1 MGYKYSFNGEGEHAK
16 SLGTSVPISPK
27 QAREISKNIRGMKLE
42 QAKRYLEEVTLMQRA
57 VAFKRHNRDVGHKKG
72 MAAGRYPVKASTV
85 ILTLLKTA
93 EANAQH
99 KGMSVGDLV
108 VTHIVTNRDA
118 AQLKYG
124 RQRGVVAKRAHV
136 EIILEEKKIEEK
148 IRKKASKKAEKKAVA
163 EQKEAAPKP
172 VEKKEA
178 MKAEKPAE
186 EKKVEK
192 PVAAEAKVEE
202 KKTEK
207 PVEEKKPEEKKAE
220 EKPAEKKEE
229 VKETPKND

>member
-1 MGYKYSFNGEGEHAK
+1 MGYKYSFNGEGKHAK

-27 QAREISKNIRGMKLE
+27 HAREISKNIRGMKLE
-42 QAKRYLEEVTLMQRA
+42 QAKRFLKEVTLLQRA

-85 ILTLLKTA
+85 MLTLLKTA

-148 IRKKASKKAEKKAVA
+148 IRKKASKKVEKKAA
-163 EQKEAAPKP
+163 EQKEVAPKP

-192 PVAAEAKVEE
+192 PVAAKVEE
-202 KKTEK
+202 KKIEK

>member
-27 QAREISKNIRGMKLE
+27 YAREISKSIRGMKLE
-42 QAKRYLEEVTLMQRA
+42 QAKLYLEEVTLMQRA
-57 VAFKRHNRDVGHKKG
+57 VAFKRYNSDVGHKKG
-72 MAAGRYPVKASTV
+72 MAAGRYPVKASKV

-99 KGMSVGDLV
+99 KGMRVGDLV
-108 VTHIVTNRDA
+108 VTHIVTNKDA

-136 EIILEEKKIEEK
+136 EIILEEKKIEK
-148 IRKKASKKAEKKAVA
+148 KTRKKTRKKVEEKAVA
-163 EQKEAAPKP
+163 EQKEVAPKP
-172 VEKKEA
+172 V
-178 MKAEKPAE
+178 E

-192 PVAAEAKVEE
+192 PAEVEE

-207 PVEEKKPEEKKAE
+207 KTEEKVEEKAA
-220 EKPAEKKEE
+220 EKPAEKEEAEKKEEAKEEEKQVEE

>member
-42 QAKRYLEEVTLMQRA
+42 QAKRFLEEVTLMQRA

-148 IRKKASKKAEKKAVA
+148 IRKKASKKVEKKAA